1 MGNLEVPNPVWW
13 VDSQDEAAPVPTP
26 GGLLDGLPSSDPG
39 SSLHLLMDPKDI
51 ATIDGLPTTVT
62 EGARWGKPMATLPAG
77 PDPEEYA
84 RRGEMAGRV
93 LLSPTTPDGNTEL
106 AGPLYMAQ
114 DLLEFRKGASLD
126 AQAYGAPPAYG
137 NYTFGV
143 YNAAAGISLPD
154 ALDMANTY
162 GKFRS
167 QYHRPD
173 MDPKYTSIPGENV
186 QNITRGYNDYKN
198 GTLRRRP

>member
-1 MGNLEVPNPVWW
+1 MENLKLPKPAWW
-13 VDSQDEAAPVPTP
+13 DDGQDEATIVPTP
-26 GGLLDGLPSSDPG
+26 GGLFDGLPSADIG

-51 ATIDGLPTTVT
+51 ATIDETPATVR
-62 EGARWGKPMATLPAG
+62 EGVTWDKPVAALPAG

-93 LLSPTTPDGNTEL
+93 FLSPTTPDGNTES
-106 AGPLYMAQ
+106 AGPFYMAQ
-114 DLLEFRKGASLD
+114 DLLKFRKGASLD
-126 AQAYGAPPAYG
+126 AQAYGASPAYG

-143 YNAAAGISLPD
+143 YNAAAGISLPE

-167 QYHRPD
+167 EYHRPD
-173 MDPKYTSIPGENV
+173 IDPKYTSIPGENV
-186 QNITRGYNDYKN
+186 QNITSGYNDYKN